1 MERINQAAQAYVMLG
16 RIQSISQLY
25 LSSFDADK
33 IKINQEALIEAYRL
47 SSVAIN
53 TKPSLWHGTSHL
65 KISHLNIR
73 SLRKH
78 IDDLR
83 YDPTI
88 LGSNVICLSE
98 TWLSD
103 NTVNDEQIALSRYS
117 VLLNSSG
124 RGK

>member
-1 MERINQAAQAYVMLG
+1 MESINQAAQAYVMLG

-33 IKINQEALIEAYRL
+33 IKINQEALTEAYRL

-53 TKPSLWHGTSHL
+53 TKPSLWHETSHL

-98 TWLSD
+98 TW
-103 NTVNDEQIALSRYS
+103 
-117 VLLNSSG
+117 
-124 RGK
+124 